1 MAELGFALSTS
12 AFEKDFRSVTIDLSP
27 QLPLLSLKKKSE
39 TSGQHQELSI
49 QICGAWRHCQSREL
63 ETRANG
69 KHTQSPLSSP
79 DTTSSVSQLPVG
91 WLTVIQMPKIA
102 IQRLVSAG
110 WVSSVNSSRKKKG
123 HWGSYQQIVFI
134 LFLVILLWFLLPYSG
149 RHKIGEGD
157 FS

>member
-49 QICGAWRHCQSREL
+49 QICGTGRPCQPREL
-63 ETRANG
+63 KANT
-69 KHTQSPLSSP
+69 HSHLSSP
-79 DTTSSVSQLPVG
+79 YMTSSVSQLPVG

-110 WVSSVNSSRKKKG
+110 WVSFVNSSRKKMTLRKLPIDRLYPVSS
-123 HWGSYQQIVFI
+123 HYSLIPPS
-134 LFLVILLWFLLPYSG
+134 LF
-149 RHKIGEGD
+149 RQT
-157 FS
+157 